1 MLENVLKF
9 YNDFQYLLDL
19 MDYFIGYLDFLG

>member
-19 MDYFIGYLDFLG
+19 MDNFIGYLDFLG